1 MLHFAKFAA
10 VFFLALVFVT
20 PAAHAADQCV
30 GENDQGDAQCTAITA
45 GTICC
50 AVQGQDNSCQT
61 LAACITLQANAAP
74 GTTQTPEP
82 QVSPTAQ
89 TPSNSN
95 SAGQGQVLVNP
106 LRAGSIPELLAIV
119 LQGLVQIGSIILVLM
134 LVWVGFKFVV
144 AQGNEEEIRSA
155 RDALMWTVI
164 GGLVLLGAQA
174 IATLIQATV
183 NAL

>member
-1 MLHFAKFAA
+1 MLRFAKFSLG
-10 VFFLALVFVT
+10 FFVAFLFLV
-20 PAAHAADQCV
+20 PAAQAADQCV
-30 GENDQGDAQCTAITA
+30 GENDQGDAACAAITA

-50 AVQGQDNSCQT
+50 AVRGQDNSCQT
-61 LAACITLQANAAP
+61 LSTCISMQANAAP
-74 GTTQTPEP
+74 GTTPQP
-82 QVSPTAQ
+82 QVSPTAP

-95 SAGQGQVLVNP
+95 SAGQDQVLVNP

-134 LVWVGFKFVV
+134 LVWVGFQFVV
-144 AQGNEEEIRSA
+144 AQGNEEKIRSA
-155 RDALMWTVI
+155 REGLMWTVI

>member
-1 MLHFAKFAA
+1 MLRFAKFSLG
-10 VFFLALVFVT
+10 FFVAFLLLV
-20 PAAHAADQCV
+20 PAAQAADQCV
-30 GENDQGDAQCTAITA
+30 GGDA
-45 GTICC
+45 
-50 AVQGQDNSCQT
+50 
-61 LAACITLQANAAP
+61 ACGVKIAQAS
-74 GTTQTPEP
+74 EP
-82 QVSPTAQ
+82 AQVSPTAP

-95 SAGQGQVLVNP
+95 SAGQDQVLVNP

-134 LVWVGFKFVV
+134 LVWVGFQFVV
-144 AQGNEEEIRSA
+144 AQGNEEKIRGA
-155 RDALMWTVI
+155 REALMWTVI